1 MTGEAGAEGARR
13 ARRLGQFGWVLYQLA
28 SSPYFVIINIFVFSA
43 YFQRYVVGDSV
54 EGQVVWGYTQA
65 AAGFVIALLS
75 PMLGALADAYGPRKP
90 GIIAFSLIA
99 LPTMLAIWW
108 VMPGSVWL
116 GILAIVVG
124 LTAVE
129 FAALYH
135 NAMLPS
141 IASERNVGFMSGLA
155 YSVEYAGSVLLF
167 ITWLMLPALGIVA
180 LFDGPFAHERLA
192 GPLSALWLIVFS
204 VPFVLYT
211 ADRVPSGLSLAG
223 ALRSGLRQL
232 ARTVSRV
239 SHYRNIAAFL
249 IVRMIYADGVNAVFA
264 FLAGYLSGIFGWGTE
279 KIGIYA
285 LIVLSVPML
294 TSLPGGWIDDRI
306 GSRRTIQVGLA
317 VFSLAVLG
325 AVATTPDEYL
335 FFLPV
340 TDALREQQLP
350 VIGPL
355 LAVFG
360 FRQFPEQLSLA
371 FSLVGGAFVGPLL
384 ASSRTMVARIA
395 PPTMI
400 SEIFGLYT
408 LMGKATAFAA
418 PFLVAVVTAAT
429 QSQRAGFAVILV
441 FLILGLVGLS
451 WVREE
456 RAEAAPS

>member
-1 MTGEAGAEGARR
+1 
-13 ARRLGQFGWVLYQLA
+13 
-28 SSPYFVIINIFVFSA
+28 
-43 YFQRYVVGDSV
+43 
-54 EGQVVWGYTQA
+54 
-65 AAGFVIALLS
+65 
-75 PMLGALADAYGPRKP
+75 
-90 GIIAFSLIA
+90 
-99 LPTMLAIWW
+99 
-108 VMPGSVWL
+108 
-116 GILAIVVG
+116 
-124 LTAVE
+124 
-129 FAALYH
+129 
-135 NAMLPS
+135 
-141 IASERNVGFMSGLA
+141 
-155 YSVEYAGSVLLF
+155 VEYAGSVLLF

>member
-1 MTGEAGAEGARR
+1 MSAESGVEGTRR
-13 ARRLGQFGWVLYQLA
+13 ARLLGQLGWVLYQLA

-90 GIIAFSLIA
+90 GIIVFSLIA
-99 LPTMLAIWW
+99 LPAMLAIWW
-108 VMPGSVWL
+108 VTPGSVWL
-116 GILAIVVG
+116 GIVTIVVG

-129 FAALYH
+129 FATLYH

-141 IASERNVGFMSGLA
+141 IANERNVGFMSGLA

-167 ITWLMLPALGIVA
+167 ITWLILPALGIVA
-180 LFDGPFAHERLA
+180 LFDAPFAHERLA
-192 GPLSALWLIVFS
+192 GPLAAFWLIVFS

-211 ADRVPSGLSLAG
+211 GDRGPSGLSLLG
-223 ALRSGLRQL
+223 ALLSGLRQL
-232 ARTVSRV
+232 ARTLSRV
-239 SHYRNIAAFL
+239 SHYRNIATFL
-249 IVRMIYADGVNAVFA
+249 VVRMIYADGVNAVFA

-285 LIVLSVPML
+285 LIVLSVPTF
-294 TSLPGGWIDDRI
+294 TSFLGGWIDDRI

-317 VFSLAVLG
+317 AFSLAVLG
-325 AVATTPDEYL
+325 AVSTTPDEFL
-335 FFLPV
+335 FLFPV
-340 TDALREQQLP
+340 TDELRPQQLP
-350 VIGPL
+350 MIGPL
-355 LAVFG
+355 LAAFG
-360 FRQFPEQLSLA
+360 FAQFPEQLSLA
-371 FSLVGGAFVGPLL
+371 FSVVGGAFIGPLL

-395 PPTMI
+395 PPTMV